1 VSSCHPD
8 LALAV
13 TIVSCVNTRML
24 MILAF
29 LTGMLIIIA
38 FAIQLILH
46 LT

>member
-1 VSSCHPD
+1 
-8 LALAV
+8 
-13 TIVSCVNTRML
+13 ML

-38 FAIQLILH
+38 FAIQLILY